1 MSLKLVSE
9 MPDSNRNWK
18 NRYFFVQGTDWVCRL
33 KEWDGMP
40 NGFDNTWGVVRELGL
55 SFVFI
60 FHHLVSFSYTSNTF
74 FFFFFVCF

>member
-1 MSLKLVSE
+1 M
-9 MPDSNRNWK
+9 
-18 NRYFFVQGTDWVCRL
+18 FRL
-33 KEWDGMP
+33 KEWDSMP